1 MTKEET
7 ILKRIGIAFAL
18 AAILIL
24 FVIAPLVTAWGVV
37 NGKLDVESLEPY
49 GNVQEQIRAEQ
60 MIQ

>member
-1 MTKEET
+1 MTEI
-7 ILKRIGIAFAL
+7 ILKRIDIALVLL
-18 AAILIL
+18 AVIVI

-37 NGKLDVESLEPY
+37 NGLLDVESLEPY

>member
-1 MTKEET
+1 MTEI
-7 ILKRIGIAFAL
+7 ILKRRGIAVVVL
-18 AAILIL
+18 AAIAI

>member
-1 MTKEET
+1 MTEI
-7 ILKRIGIAFAL
+7 ILKRIDIALVLL
-18 AAILIL
+18 AVIVI

>member
-18 AAILIL
+18 AAILII

-49 GNVQEQIRAEQ
+49 VSVQEQKGAQEQ
-60 MIQ
+60 E

>member
-1 MTKEET
+1 MTEI
-7 ILKRIGIAFAL
+7 ILKRIGIAFAV
-18 AAILIL
+18 AAILII

-37 NGKLDVESLEPY
+37 TGRLDAESLEPY

>member
-1 MTKEET
+1 MTEI
-7 ILKRIGIAFAL
+7 ILKRIGIALVLL
-18 AAILIL
+18 AAIAI

>member
-1 MTKEET
+1 MTEI
-7 ILKRIGIAFAL
+7 ILKRIGIALVLL
-18 AAILIL
+18 AAIAI
-24 FVIAPLVTAWGVV
+24 FVIAPFVTAWGVV

>member
-1 MTKEET
+1 MTEI
-7 ILKRIGIAFAL
+7 ILKRIGIALVLL
-18 AAILIL
+18 AAIAI

-37 NGKLDVESLEPY
+37 NGLLDVESLKPY

>member
-1 MTKEET
+1 MTEIILNRIVIALVLLAT
-7 ILKRIGIAFAL
+7 IVI
-18 AAILIL
+18 

>member
-1 MTKEET
+1 MTEIILNRIVIALVLLAT
-7 ILKRIGIAFAL
+7 IVI
-18 AAILIL
+18 
-24 FVIAPLVTAWGVV
+24 FVIAPLFTAWGVV

>member
-1 MTKEET
+1 MTEI
-7 ILKRIGIAFAL
+7 ILKRIGIVLVLL
-18 AAILIL
+18 AAIVI
-24 FVIAPLVTAWGVV
+24 FVIAPLVTTWGVV

>member
-1 MTKEET
+1 MTEI
-7 ILKRIGIAFAL
+7 ILKRIGIALVLL
-18 AAILIL
+18 AAIVI
-24 FVIAPLVTAWGVV
+24 FVIAPLVTTWGVV

>member
-1 MTKEET
+1 MTEI
-7 ILKRIGIAFAL
+7 ILKRIGIALVLL
-18 AAILIL
+18 AAIAI
-24 FVIAPLVTAWGVV
+24 FVIAPLVTVWGVV

>member
-1 MTKEET
+1 MTEI
-7 ILKRIGIAFAL
+7 ILKRIGIAL
-18 AAILIL
+18 VLWAAIAI

-37 NGKLDVESLEPY
+37 NGLLDMESLEPY

>member
-7 ILKRIGIAFAL
+7 ILKRIGIAFSL
-18 AAILIL
+18 AAILII
-24 FVIAPLVTAWGVV
+24 FVIAPLATAWGVV
-37 NGKLDVESLEPY
+37 NGLLDVESLEPY

>member
-18 AAILIL
+18 AAILIV

-37 NGKLDVESLEPY
+37 NGLLDAESLEPY

>member
-1 MTKEET
+1 MTEI
-7 ILKRIGIAFAL
+7 ILKRIGIVLVLL
-18 AAILIL
+18 AAIAI

>member
-1 MTKEET
+1 MTEI
-7 ILKRIGIAFAL
+7 ILKRIGIALVLL
-18 AAILIL
+18 AVIAI

-37 NGKLDVESLEPY
+37 NGKLDVESLKPY

>member
-1 MTKEET
+1 MTEI
-7 ILKRIGIAFAL
+7 ILKRIGIVLVLL
-18 AAILIL
+18 AVIVI